1 MKNNKPRDLKQ
12 FPSLP
17 SKKYFSYGTASAL
30 TLALY
35 LFAGNGSAQAEEIN
49 KTNSTTS
56 PKTIQTESNKTNT
69 TTSNNETH
77 HKSSKNLN
85 DYIDGTPNE
94 DPDEDEDSG
103 TYEVPILYVT
113 VWLDD
118 QGNIIK
124 DAVEDNK
131 TPASER
137 VPVKIPGYQHFRTS
151 ISDGITKF
159 IYRKV
164 NTSQT
169 SSTATSSSTKKYDTK
184 PSEVNSEKPTT
195 QKDSEQPTQKDSE
208 QPTQPEPTKPTTQKD
223 PEQPTQP
230 EPSKPTTQKEPEQ
243 PTQSEPTKPTT
254 QKDSE
259 QPTQPEPTKPTTQK
273 EPETPTQPEPS
284 KPTTQKEPEQPTQ
297 PEPSKPTTQKE
308 PETPTQSE
316 PTKPTTQKE
325 PETPTQS
332 EPVKPTTQK
341 EPEKPTQ
348 SEPTKP
354 TTQKEPVIPT
364 KQQENNQNN
373 VIDKPKLHVTV
384 WIDDEGNIIKDAVE
398 DDKTPL
404 NQRGVIQIE
413 GYKYIRTETEDGI
426 TKYIYKKVK
435 LKQHKQ
441 TLEVIKPTKK
451 ISKRNEDKDDKTSHN
466 HKTSKKELPETG
478 DKEQEFNPALLML
491 LAGLG
496 LIGIFRNKIKE

>member
-69 TTSNNETH
+69 STSNNETH

-164 NTSQT
+164 NSTQT
-169 SSTATSSSTKKYDTK
+169 SSTATSSSTKKDDTK

-195 QKDSEQPTQKDSE
+195 QKDSEQPTH
-208 QPTQPEPTKPTTQKD
+208 TEPTKPTTQ
-223 PEQPTQP
+223 E
-230 EPSKPTTQKEPEQ
+230 EPEQ
-243 PTQSEPTKPTT
+243 SI
-254 QKDSE
+254 
-259 QPTQPEPTKPTTQK
+259 
-273 EPETPTQPEPS
+273 
-284 KPTTQKEPEQPTQ
+284 
-297 PEPSKPTTQKE
+297 
-308 PETPTQSE
+308 
-316 PTKPTTQKE
+316 
-325 PETPTQS
+325 
-332 EPVKPTTQK
+332 
-341 EPEKPTQ
+341 Q

-404 NQRGVIQIE
+404 NQRGAIQIE

-478 DKEQEFNPALLML
+478 VKEQEFNPALLML

>member
-69 TTSNNETH
+69 STSNNETH

-169 SSTATSSSTKKYDTK
+169 ANTATSSSTKKDDTK

-195 QKDSEQPTQKDSE
+195 QKDSEQPTQPEPTKPTTQKDPE
-208 QPTQPEPTKPTTQKD
+208 QPTQPEPTKPTTQKEPETPTQPEPTKPTTQKDPEQPTQPEPIKPTTQKD

-254 QKDSE
+254 QK
-259 QPTQPEPTKPTTQK
+259 
-273 EPETPTQPEPS
+273 EPEQPTQPEPS

-297 PEPSKPTTQKE
+297 SGPSKPTTQE
-308 PETPTQSE
+308 
-316 PTKPTTQKE
+316 
-325 PETPTQS
+325 
-332 EPVKPTTQK
+332 
-341 EPEKPTQ
+341 
-348 SEPTKP
+348 
-354 TTQKEPVIPT
+354 EPVIPT

-451 ISKRNEDKDDKTSHN
+451 ISKRNEDKDDQTSHN

-478 DKEQEFNPALLML
+478 VKEQEFNPALLML